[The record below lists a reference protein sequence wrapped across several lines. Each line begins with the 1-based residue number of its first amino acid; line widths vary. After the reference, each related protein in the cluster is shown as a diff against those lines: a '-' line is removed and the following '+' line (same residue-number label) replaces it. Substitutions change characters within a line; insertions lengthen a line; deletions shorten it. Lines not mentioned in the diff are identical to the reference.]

1 MCFHVVDSNPLE
13 TTYIL
18 FELPYIGL
26 VDFLVLLSLVFKTV
40 LCEELLLTSLSTKN
54 PWALL
59 KPTTITFYVV
69 CFHYRHYCECK
80 PGFKAYQ
87 DPALDGQTICID
99 ENECDLG
106 THTCHPTAQC
116 WNTAGSFQCYC
127 GYNND
132 QICSTGK
139 SFENNNKYFIARV
152 TFNLYRWE
160 WVRPK

>member
-1 MCFHVVDSNPLE
+1 MTSW
-13 TTYIL
+13 L
-18 FELPYIGL
+18 FSIVIISVQNRLMQG
-26 VDFLVLLSLVFKTV
+26 
-40 LCEELLLTSLSTKN
+40 TSINKSQHKN
-54 PWALL
+54 PMSLAKL
-59 KPTTITFYVV
+59 TTITFYVV

-139 SFENNNKYFIARV
+139 SFENNNKHFIAEILAFLLGFWKNWKSA
-152 TFNLYRWE
+152 TFVEVLKKFDLGLY
-160 WVRPK
+160 